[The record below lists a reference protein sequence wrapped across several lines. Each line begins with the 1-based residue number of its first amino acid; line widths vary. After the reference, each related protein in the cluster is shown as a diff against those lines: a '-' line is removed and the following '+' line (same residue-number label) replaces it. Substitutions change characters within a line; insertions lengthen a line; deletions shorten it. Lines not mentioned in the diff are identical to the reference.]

1 MDPKQERIAIL
12 DFGSQYTQLIARSIR
27 KARVFCEI
35 HPPHRTA
42 EALAASR
49 PAGIILSGG
58 PNSVTEKGSARPD
71 PAIFRMGVPVLGICY
86 GMHLLTQR
94 LGGEVRAVGAR
105 EYGGATLRIDGGDP
119 LFQGLGPTEPV
130 WMSHRDESRV
140 LPDGFRTLA
149 TTDTCPAAAIAHQ
162 EKRLYGIQ
170 FHPEVSHTVHGKEL
184 LANFLFRICG
194 CGGHWRSEEILQE
207 LIETVRAQIGDAR
220 VLCAVSGG
228 VDSAVTALVVHR
240 AIGDRMVCRFVDNG
254 LLRRGEVEEV
264 TAAFKGLFGD
274 RLKVLDG
281 RRQFFQALQ
290 GVADPEEKRRIIGH
304 TFIRIFET
312 EVEQIGGLDF
322 LAQGTLYPDRIESTA
337 IRGPSAVI
345 KTHHN
350 VGGLPEKMKL
360 KLVEPLR
367 DLFKDEVRELGRQL
381 GMAESFVRRHPFP
394 GPGLA
399 VRVLGEVDEERVRLL
414 QGVDAIFLEELR
426 RAGLYDQIGQAFAV
440 LLPVRS
446 VGVMG
451 DERTYQQVVALRA
464 VETQDFMTADW
475 AHLEP
480 EFLSLVSR
488 RIVNETPGVNRVV
501 YDISSKPPSTI
512 EWE

>member
-86 GMHLLTQR
+86 GMHLLTQQ

-119 LFQGLGPTEPV
+119 LFQGLEPTEQV

-240 AIGDRMVCRFVDNG
+240 AIGDRLVCRLVDNG

-264 TAAFKGLFGD
+264 TTAFKGLFGD
-274 RLKVLDG
+274 RLQVLDG

-312 EVEQIGGLDF
+312 EVERTINSPPKI
-322 LAQGTLYPDRIESTA
+322 AMVSV
-337 IRGPSAVI
+337 SAVRMGSMI
-345 KTHHN
+345 
-350 VGGLPEKMKL
+350 
-360 KLVEPLR
+360 
-367 DLFKDEVRELGRQL
+367 RQ
-381 GMAESFVRRHPFP
+381 A
-394 GPGLA
+394 
-399 VRVLGEVDEERVRLL
+399 
-414 QGVDAIFLEELR
+414 
-426 RAGLYDQIGQAFAV
+426 
-440 LLPVRS
+440 
-446 VGVMG
+446 
-451 DERTYQQVVALRA
+451 
-464 VETQDFMTADW
+464 
-475 AHLEP
+475 
-480 EFLSLVSR
+480 
-488 RIVNETPGVNRVV
+488 
-501 YDISSKPPSTI
+501 
-512 EWE
+512 